1 MVTRAATQAGELCE
15 LLESRGAVPV
25 PVPMIRTETVAGSE
39 PLLRGAVK
47 DMGGFAWVV
56 FTSANAVDS
65 FMKLAALPVGVASG
79 AAGTV
84 RGSSSAGPLVA
95 AVGPATVSALARHGI
110 APSFVP
116 SEFSANALA
125 NGLAAHTPQGI
136 AGARVLF
143 PRAEKARDAVTSVLS
158 ARGAEVVEMSL
169 YRTSAA
175 VVEPAVLARLEGGMD
190 AILFMSGSAVDA
202 FSYNARHAP
211 GLSEAARTAAIGC
224 IGPSTAEVARARG
237 LPVHFVADEH
247 TAAGLVNAL
256 ERYFD
261 ARRAE
266 SASVGTTG
274 PRS

>member
-1 MVTRAATQAGELCE
+1 MVTRAAAQAGELCE
-15 LLESRGAVPV
+15 LLESRGSVPV

-39 PLLRGAVK
+39 PLLRSAVK

-65 FMKLAALPVGVASG
+65 FLKLAALPFDVAPG

-84 RGSSSAGPLVA
+84 RRSSVAGPLVA

-116 SEFSANALA
+116 SEFSAEALA
-125 NGLAAHTPQGI
+125 DGLAAHTPQGI
-136 AGARVLF
+136 AGARVLC
-143 PRAEKARDAVTSVLS
+143 PRAEKARESVTRVLS
-158 ARGAEVVEMSL
+158 ARGAEVVEVPL

-175 VVEPAVLARLEGGMD
+175 VVEPAVLSQLEIGVD
-190 AILFMSGSAVDA
+190 AILLMSGSAVEA
-202 FSYNARHAP
+202 FSDNARHAP

-224 IGPSTAEVARARG
+224 IGPSTAEGARARG

-256 ERYFD
+256 ERYF
-261 ARRAE
+261 AAGRAE
-266 SASVGTTG
+266 SASLKTTG